1 MLKNAKNETGL
12 RSRGKRCPI
21 NFCHFYDPP
30 KPGVKRAK
38 SDYFGSKIAKK
49 SLKMP
54 KIRLYVSP
62 KIGENPLKT
71 RVGRAEYEFCEL
83 KIAKK
88 FQKHTPK
95 LMF

>member
-1 MLKNAKNETGL
+1 
-12 RSRGKRCPI
+12 
-21 NFCHFYDPP
+21 
-30 KPGVKRAK
+30 
-38 SDYFGSKIAKK
+38 
-49 SLKMP
+49 MP

-71 RVGRAEYEFCEL
+71 RVGRSEYEFCEL